1 MKLRKKGDILHIFGI
16 KLTILPKK
24 MSFTLLK
31 TSQNSAARLG
41 LLKTAHGEIPTP
53 IFMPVGTTA
62 SVKAVSPRDLQ
73 EMNAKIILANT
84 YHLHLRPGT
93 PLIAKMGG
101 IHKFCSWQGPVLT
114 DSGGFQVWSLKELRK
129 IKENGVEFRS
139 HLDGSRHFFS
149 PESVMQAQ
157 REIGADIIM
166 AFDECTP
173 FPSTKEEAQKSL
185 DYTKRWT
192 RAAKEWLLKNPPLH
206 GYGQKF
212 FGIIQGG
219 MHEELRQQAIE
230 ELKEIEPDGYAIG
243 GLSVGEPEEVMYKMT
258 SLCTKFMPQNLPRYI
273 MGVGTPWNM
282 LELILRGIDM
292 FDCVMP
298 TRNARNG
305 MLFTSKGILRYK
317 SARHKEEDQAPDE
330 NCNCY
335 TCKNFSRAYLRH
347 LIHSNELLALQLSSI
362 HNLHFYLH
370 LMQQAREKITEGCF
384 EEWAREVISLQS
396 QPSE

>member
-1 MKLRKKGDILHIFGI
+1 M
-16 KLTILPKK
+16 
-24 MSFTLLK
+24 FTLLK
-31 TSQNSAARLG
+31 TSQHSSARLG
-41 LLKTAHGEIPTP
+41 LLKTAHGEVPTP
-53 IFMPVGTTA
+53 IFMPVGTAA

-73 EMNAKIILANT
+73 EMEAKIILANT

-101 IHKFCSWQGPVLT
+101 IHKFCSWHGPVLT

-139 HLDGSRHFFS
+139 HLDGSKHFFS

-173 FPSTKEEAQKSL
+173 YPSTEQEAQKSL

-192 RAAKEWLLKNPPLH
+192 RAAKEWLTGNPPLH
-206 GYGQKF
+206 GYDQQF

-219 MHEELRQQAIE
+219 IHPELRLQSIE
-230 ELKEIEPDGYAIG
+230 ELKQIDPDGYAIG
-243 GLSVGEPEEVMYKMT
+243 GLSVGEPEETMYQMAAF
-258 SLCTKFMPQNLPRYI
+258 CTQHVPQTRPRYI

-305 MLFTSKGILRYK
+305 MLFTSKGVLHYK
-317 SARHKEEDQAPDE
+317 SAIHKESKAPIDDA
-330 NCNCY
+330 CTCY
-335 TCKNFSRAYLRH
+335 TCRNFSRAYLRH
-347 LIHSNELLALQLSSI
+347 LIHSNELLALQLASI

-370 LMQQAREKITEGCF
+370 LMHQSREKISAGTF
-384 EEWAREVISLQS
+384 EEWAAEQITTLRIPL
-396 QPSE
+396 

>member
-1 MKLRKKGDILHIFGI
+1 
-16 KLTILPKK
+16 
-24 MSFTLLK
+24 
-31 TSQNSAARLG
+31 

-73 EMNAKIILANT
+73 EINAKIILANT

-101 IHKFCSWQGPVLT
+101 IHKFCSWNGPVLT

-139 HLDGSRHFFS
+139 HLDGSKHFFS

-157 REIGADIIM
+157 REIGSDIMM

-173 FPSTKEEAQKSL
+173 FPSTVEEAQKSL

-206 GYGQKF
+206 GYEQKF

-219 MHEELRQQAIE
+219 VHEELRLQAIE
-230 ELKEIEPDGYAIG
+230 ELKEVEPDGYAIG
-243 GLSVGEPEEVMYKMT
+243 GLSVGEPAELMYKI
-258 SLCTKFMPQNLPRYI
+258 SDLCTEHAPQNSPRYV
-273 MGVGTPWNM
+273 MGVGTPWNI
-282 LELILRGIDM
+282 LELILRGVDM

-305 MLFTSKGILRYK
+305 MLFTSKGILHYK
-317 SARHKEEDQAPDE
+317 SATHKEEDFPVDE
-330 NCNCY
+330 NCDCY

-347 LIHSNELLALQLSSI
+347 LIHSNELLVLQLSSI
-362 HNLHFYLH
+362 HNLRFYLH
-370 LMQQAREKITEGCF
+370 LMEQAREKIADGSF
-384 EEWAREVISLQS
+384 EEWAREMIPVLQVGIV
-396 QPSE
+396 

>member
-1 MKLRKKGDILHIFGI
+1 M
-16 KLTILPKK
+16 
-24 MSFTLLK
+24 FTLLK
-31 TSQNSAARLG
+31 TSPNSAARLG
-41 LLKTAHGEIPTP
+41 LLKTAHGEVPTP
-53 IFMPVGTTA
+53 IFMPVGTAA

-73 EMNAKIILANT
+73 EMEAKIILANT

-93 PLIAKMGG
+93 PLIAQMGG
-101 IHKFCSWQGPVLT
+101 IHKFCSWPGPVLT

-139 HLDGSRHFFS
+139 HLDGSKHFFS

-173 FPSTKEEAQKSL
+173 FPSTEQEAQKSL

-192 RAAKEWLLKNPPLH
+192 RAAKEWLDKNPPLH
-206 GYGQKF
+206 GYPQQF

-219 MHEELRQQAIE
+219 MHPELRLQAIE
-230 ELKEIEPDGYAIG
+230 ELKQINPDGYAIG
-243 GLSVGEPEEVMYKMT
+243 GLSVGEPEETMYKMAAF
-258 SLCTKFMPQNLPRYI
+258 CTEHIPQTHPRYI

-305 MLFTSKGILRYK
+305 TLFTSKGILHYK
-317 SARHKEEDQAPDE
+317 SAIHKDQNAPPDE
-330 NCNCY
+330 NCTCY
-335 TCKNFSRAYLRH
+335 TCQNFSKAYLRH
-347 LIHSNELLALQLSSI
+347 LIHSNELLVLQLASI
-362 HNLHFYLH
+362 HNLHFYLN
-370 LMQQAREKITEGCF
+370 LMRQTRQKIAEGAF
-384 EEWAREVISLQS
+384 EAWAGEQIATLRTPL
-396 QPSE
+396 

>member
-1 MKLRKKGDILHIFGI
+1 
-16 KLTILPKK
+16 
-24 MSFTLLK
+24 MSFSLLK
-31 TSQNSAARLG
+31 NSEHSRARLG
-41 LLKTAHGEIPTP
+41 LLKTAHGSIPTP
-53 IFMPVGTTA
+53 IFMPVGTVA

-73 EMNAKIILANT
+73 EMDAKIILANT

-101 IHKFCSWQGPVLT
+101 IHKFNGWSGPVLT

-139 HLDGSRHFFS
+139 HLDGSKHFFS
-149 PESVMQAQ
+149 PENVMQAQ

-173 FPSTKEEAQKSL
+173 FPSTAEEAQKSL
-185 DYTKRWT
+185 NYTKRWT
-192 RAAKEWLLKNPPLH
+192 RTAKEWLCENPPLH
-206 GYGQKF
+206 GYPQKF
-212 FGIIQGG
+212 FGIVQGG
-219 MHEELRQQAIE
+219 MHEELRIQAIE
-230 ELKEIEPDGYAIG
+230 ELKQIEPEGYAIG
-243 GLSVGEPEEVMYKMT
+243 GLSVGEPAETMYKIT
-258 SLCTKFMPQNLPRYI
+258 ELCAANLPFDKPRYI
-273 MGVGTPWNM
+273 MGVGTPWNL

-305 MLFTSKGILRYK
+305 MLFTSKGVLHYK
-317 SARHKEEDQAPDE
+317 SARHKEEEIPPDE

-347 LIHSNELLALQLSSI
+347 LIHAGEILALQLASI
-362 HNLHFYLH
+362 HNLYFYLN
-370 LMQQAREKITEGCF
+370 LMAQAREKIASGNF
-384 EEWAREVISLQS
+384 ETWAAEQIPALQKDTASVSLV
-396 QPSE
+396 

>member
-1 MKLRKKGDILHIFGI
+1 
-16 KLTILPKK
+16 

-31 TSQNSAARLG
+31 TSPNSAARLG
-41 LLKTAHGEIPTP
+41 LLRTDHGDIPTP
-53 IFMPVGTTA
+53 IFMPVGTAA
-62 SVKAVSPRDLQ
+62 SVKAVSPRDLR
-73 EMNAKIILANT
+73 EMDAKIILANT

-139 HLDGSRHFFS
+139 HLDGSKHFFS

-173 FPSTKEEAQKSL
+173 YPSTIEQAQKSL
-185 DYTKRWT
+185 DCTKRWT
-192 RAAKEWLLKNPPLH
+192 RTAKEWLSKNPPLH
-206 GYGQKF
+206 GYNQKF

-219 MHEELRQQAIE
+219 THEELRLQAIE
-230 ELKEIEPDGYAIG
+230 ELKQIEPDGYAIG
-243 GLSVGEPEEVMYKMT
+243 GLSVGEPAEEMYKI
-258 SLCTKFMPQNLPRYI
+258 SALCTQHIPETHPRYI
-273 MGVGTPWNM
+273 MGVGTPWNI
-282 LELILRGIDM
+282 LELILRGLDM

-305 MLFTSKGILRYK
+305 MLFTSKGVLHYK
-317 SARHKEEDQAPDE
+317 SAIHKESEAPIDE
-330 NCNCY
+330 NCTCY

-347 LIHSNELLALQLSSI
+347 LIHSNELLVLQLASI

-370 LMQQAREKITEGCF
+370 LMQQAREKIAEGVF
-384 EEWAREVISLQS
+384 EEWAGEQIHCLNQHLLYYK
-396 QPSE
+396 

>member
-1 MKLRKKGDILHIFGI
+1 M
-16 KLTILPKK
+16 P
-24 MSFTLLK
+24 FTLLK

-53 IFMPVGTTA
+53 IFMPVGTAA

-73 EMNAKIILANT
+73 QMEAKIILANT

-101 IHKFCSWQGPVLT
+101 IHRFCGWSGPVLT

-139 HLDGSRHFFS
+139 HLDGSKHFFS

-173 FPSTKEEAQKSL
+173 YPSTEGEAQKSL

-192 RAAKEWLLKNPPLH
+192 RAAKEWLSENPPIH
-206 GYGQKF
+206 GYNQQF

-219 MHEELRQQAIE
+219 MHEELRLQSIE
-230 ELKEIEPDGYAIG
+230 ELKQVEPDGYAIG
-243 GLSVGEPEEVMYKMT
+243 GLSVGESEETMYKIAAFCTGHIPKT
-258 SLCTKFMPQNLPRYI
+258 SPRYI

-282 LELILRGIDM
+282 LELILRGVDM

-305 MLFTSKGILRYK
+305 MLFTSRGILHYK
-317 SARHKEEDQAPDE
+317 SAIHKEESAPVDE
-330 NCNCY
+330 NCACY
-335 TCKNFSRAYLRH
+335 TCQNFSRAYLRH
-347 LIHSNELLALQLSSI
+347 LIHSNELLVLQLASI
-362 HNLHFYLH
+362 HNLHFYLN
-370 LMQQAREKITEGCF
+370 LMHQARQKIAQGTF
-384 EEWAREVISLQS
+384 EPWVTAQISILKTAL
-396 QPSE
+396 

>member
-1 MKLRKKGDILHIFGI
+1 M
-16 KLTILPKK
+16 P
-24 MSFTLLK
+24 FTLLK
-31 TSQNSAARLG
+31 TSPNSAARLG
-41 LLKTAHGEIPTP
+41 LLKTAHGEVPTP

-62 SVKAVSPRDLQ
+62 SVKAVSPRDLH
-73 EMNAKIILANT
+73 EMEARIILANT

-101 IHKFCSWQGPVLT
+101 IHRFCGWSGPVLT

-129 IKENGVEFRS
+129 IRENGVEFRS
-139 HLDGSRHFFS
+139 HLDGSKHFFS
-149 PESVMQAQ
+149 PQSVMQAQ

-173 FPSTKEEAQKSL
+173 YPSTEAEAQKSL

-192 RAAKEWLLKNPPLH
+192 RAAKEWLAQNPPLH
-206 GYGQKF
+206 GWDQQF

-219 MHEELRQQAIE
+219 MHEQLRLQSIE
-230 ELKEIEPDGYAIG
+230 ELKRIDPDGYAIG
-243 GLSVGEPEEVMYKMT
+243 GLSVGESEETMYEMA
-258 SLCTKFMPQNLPRYI
+258 SFCARHIPQNHPRYI

-282 LELILRGIDM
+282 LELILRGVDM

-305 MLFTSKGILRYK
+305 MLFTSRGVLHYK
-317 SARHKEEDQAPDE
+317 SATHKEEESPIDDA
-330 NCNCY
+330 CACY
-335 TCKNFSRAYLRH
+335 ACRNFSRAYLRH
-347 LIHSNELLALQLSSI
+347 LIHSGELLALQLSSI

-370 LMQQAREKITEGCF
+370 LMRESRQKIAEGCF
-384 EEWAREVISLQS
+384 EQWAAAQIPLLRTPL
-396 QPSE
+396 